1 MEDMIDQKKDKFIS
15 ACRILV
21 NEGLTEGAY
30 SISCRVDQNRI
41 MINANVSPCLITRE
55 NILINSLDKQPVE
68 GKAHPAIY
76 RARKDVGAIV
86 HAHPPYAIALGTV
99 EDALVPI
106 HHYGVIF
113 HGRIKVYKSQGQVK
127 TVDRAQEIAGLL
139 ENGIAILQRGH
150 GTIVVGKDLEEAV
163 LGTLFLEEAAKM
175 HFLAKL
181 MGSPEYIPGE
191 LSAKITTQI
200 FNQGSKKRMWDH
212 YVAKL
217 KLKRWD
223 MLDA

>member
-1 MEDMIDQKKDKFIS
+1 MDHTLDQKKEKFIS

-30 SISCRVDQNRI
+30 SLSCRVDPNRI

-55 NILINSLDKQPVE
+55 NILINSLEEQPVE

-99 EDALVPI
+99 EDELVPI
-106 HHYGVIF
+106 HHYGVLF

-127 TVDRAQEIAGLL
+127 TVDRAREIAELL
-139 ENGIAILQRGH
+139 GNGIAILQRGH
-150 GTIVVGKDLEEAV
+150 GTLVVGRDLEEAV
-163 LGTLFLEEAAKM
+163 LGTIFLEEAARIQ
-175 HFLAKL
+175 FLAKL
-181 MGSPEYIPGE
+181 MGSPEYIPSE

-200 FNQGSKKRMWDH
+200 FNEGSKKRTWDH

-217 KLKRWD
+217 KLGRWD
-223 MLDA
+223 IMDA